1 MRSKKGGLQVR
12 KDTLGYALRELRL
25 YLGLSQSD
33 LSEGICTQA
42 LISQIENND
51 VSPSAELL
59 YQLASRLGVD
69 INYFFH
75 MKETP
80 RLDYVNEV
88 IRQVR
93 KHIKRREYREVAEIL
108 EAEEANPLFRT
119 VKNKQFYLWHKAICT
134 YYLERDP
141 HSALQLLDEA
151 LRLTTTTSKNYSE
164 REIELLISMAILY
177 SEEKDWE
184 RALPLF
190 HKALYHVRFFPIIN
204 DETIE
209 IRLYYNY
216 SKALSTCRNYEKA
229 LSIAREGFLLCRE
242 KQRLYLFG
250 ELSYQCGKL
259 HYLLGKQELA
269 YEYLA
274 TASTIFELDQNQVF
288 KEHVDHYAKK
298 IGMIQNA

>member
-1 MRSKKGGLQVR
+1 MRE
-12 KDTLGYALRELRL
+12 DTLGYSMRELRM
-25 YLGLSQSD
+25 YLGLSQTD
-33 LSEGICTQA
+33 LSNGICTQA

-93 KHIKRREYREVAEIL
+93 RHIKRREYHEVAEIL
-108 EAEEANPLFRT
+108 EAEESNPLFKT
-119 VKNKQFYLWHKAICT
+119 VKNQQFYLWHQAICI
-134 YYLERDP
+134 YYIHRDP
-141 HSALQLLDEA
+141 VVAIELLHKALH
-151 LRLTTTTSKNYSE
+151 LTTTTSKNYSE
-164 REIELLISMAILY
+164 REIEILISLGILY
-177 SEEKDWE
+177 SEEKDWDQ
-184 RALPLF
+184 ALPLF
-190 HKALYHVRFFPIIN
+190 HKATYHVRFFPIIN

-216 SKALSTCRNYEKA
+216 SKALATCRNYEKA
-229 LSIAREGFLLCRE
+229 LSIAREGFLICRE

-259 HYLLGKQELA
+259 HYMLGNQELA
-269 YEYLA
+269 SEYLG
-274 TASTIFELDQNQVF
+274 TASTIFKLDQNAAF
-288 KEHVDHYAKK
+288 KHHVDEYAKK
-298 IGMIQNA
+298 IGLLSHKA